1 MLKIE
6 AMLIHAG
13 KTKLKKTQRDLIN
26 AQVSEVGA
34 VGFLDES
41 MFQPAL
47 LKWANAQLNCGA
59 WGVLHEGVQLGIF
72 EACVAPGHSWV
83 TCRHCRRLRRC
94 AYAVIG
100 YVACFLV
107 IQPANLDS
115 TILIL
120 DLAAAP

>member
-1 MLKIE
+1 MKSAIDAADTCISKAYVLKIE

-47 LKWANAQLNCGA
+47 WKWANAQL
-59 WGVLHEGVQLGIF
+59 
-72 EACVAPGHSWV
+72 
-83 TCRHCRRLRRC
+83 T
-94 AYAVIG
+94 
-100 YVACFLV
+100 
-107 IQPANLDS
+107 
-115 TILIL
+115 
-120 DLAAAP
+120 